1 MSARLGLGL
10 GLVALIAAAGAAR
23 SAAPVQTVP
32 FTAAQAAEGAQ
43 VYGQRCALCHGRQ
56 LEGTFEVPALT
67 GRFVANWAGRPVGD
81 LTAYLGRAMPQF
93 APGTLPPEDNVR
105 VVAYVLQ
112 ANGYPAGD
120 RPLPTAADDLHRLTL
135 PRAPTPR

>member
-1 MSARLGLGL
+1 MKARLVLGATTL
-10 GLVALIAAAGAAR
+10 LAAA
-23 SAAPVQTVP
+23 SAAWSTAPVAVVP

-43 VYGQRCALCHGRQ
+43 VYGQRCAMCHGRQ

-67 GRFVANWAGRPVGD
+67 GRFVANWAGRPLGD

-93 APGTLPPEDNVR
+93 APGTLAEEDNAR

-112 ANGYPAGD
+112 VNGYPAGE
-120 RPLPTAADDLHRLTL
+120 RSLPAGPDAQRRLVL
-135 PRAPTPR
+135 PRPPAPR